1 MDNPMIQSFTRP
13 IYENDQNDMG
23 AVNLAEQKFFVGAY
37 FAGIK
42 MSAVNIPEAMGR
54 LVTNTIQP
62 GQNPPIT

>member
-23 AVNLAEQKFFVGAY
+23 AVNLAEQKFSVGA
-37 FAGIK
+37 FLAGK
-42 MSAVNIPEAMGR
+42 QMSAINIPEALGR
-54 LVTNTIQP
+54 FVTNTLQP